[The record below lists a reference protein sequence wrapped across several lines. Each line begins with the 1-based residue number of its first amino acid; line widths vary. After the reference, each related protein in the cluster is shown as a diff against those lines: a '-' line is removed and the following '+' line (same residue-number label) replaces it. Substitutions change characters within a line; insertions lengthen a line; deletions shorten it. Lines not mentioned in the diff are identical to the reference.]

1 MKLSYF
7 SDQLLGEDDVIEKV
21 LSAGTCK
28 QQIRRSPQQL
38 QMFGTMFDE
47 VYSQLKP
54 EEKKE
59 FNQEVSSDSTS
70 GLNFLDLNLRIH
82 LSMPRLAT

>member
-7 SDQLLGEDDVIEKV
+7 RDQLPGEDGVIEKV

-47 VYSQLKP
+47 VYSQLEP

-59 FNQEVSSDSTS
+59 FNQDFSSDSTS
-70 GLNFLDLNLRIH
+70 GLNFLDLNLCIH
-82 LSMPRLAT
+82 LSMSRLAT